1 MKLKY
6 LFLFVLIALWGCD
19 EGQKSEP
26 IRTGIYFD
34 LVELLD
40 QQAEFL
46 AQARPGFSKE
56 LTVNGETETI
66 SLELD
71 SANQWKAQF
80 ALIYQA
86 DINRLGLET
95 AYITEELTIGQNQKK
110 IIDQARGSK
119 ATVRLIEYNYLNDQL
134 TNIRILYKEDNSV
147 YEFDKE
153 LNLNFTPVQ
162 GVNRISSF
170 SIVGNQNM
178 LLKSDLS
185 YSLKAV
191 IGN

>member
-6 LFLFVLIALWGCD
+6 LFLFVVIALWGCD

-40 QQAEFL
+40 QQAELL
-46 AQARPGFSKE
+46 AKE
-56 LTVNGETETI
+56 KPSFTKMLTVNGETETI
-66 SLELD
+66 SIELE
-71 SANQWKAQF
+71 SASQWKAQL
-80 ALIYQA
+80 ALFYPA
-86 DINRLGLET
+86 DINKLGLET
-95 AYITEELTIGQNQKK
+95 AYVTEEFPLGENQKK
-110 IIDQARGSK
+110 IIDEAKGQK
-119 ATVRLIEYNYLNDQL
+119 ATVRLIEYNYLNEQL
-134 TNIRILYKEDNSV
+134 TNIRILSRENNTV

-153 LNLNFTPVQ
+153 LNLNFSFDA
-162 GVNRISSF
+162 GMNRISSF
-170 SIVGNQNM
+170 SIIGNQDM

>member
-6 LFLFVLIALWGCD
+6 LFFFLVIACTGCD
-19 EGQKSEP
+19 VNEKSEP
-26 IRTGIYFD
+26 IRTGVYFD

-40 QQAEFL
+40 HQAQLL
-46 AQARPGFSKE
+46 AEMKPTFSKQ
-56 LTVNGETETI
+56 LTVNGETETVQ
-66 SLELD
+66 LELD
-71 SANQWKAQF
+71 SVSQWKAQL
-80 ALIYQA
+80 ALFYQA

-95 AYITEELTIGQNQKK
+95 AYITEELTLGENKKK
-110 IIDQARGSK
+110 IIDQAKGAK
-119 ATVRLIEYNYLNDQL
+119 TTVRLIEYNYLDDQL
-134 TNIRILYKEDNSV
+134 SNIRILVRENNSV

-153 LNLNFTPVQ
+153 LNLNFISEA
-162 GVNRISSF
+162 GVNRISDF
-170 SIVGNQNM
+170 SIIGNQNM

>member
-6 LFLFVLIALWGCD
+6 LFLFVVIALWGCD

-34 LVELLD
+34 LVALLD
-40 QQAEFL
+40 QQAQLL
-46 AQARPGFSKE
+46 AEAKPSFTKQ
-56 LTVNGETETI
+56 LTVNGEIEII

-71 SANQWKAQF
+71 SASQWKAQL
-80 ALIYQA
+80 ALFYQA
-86 DINRLGLET
+86 DINKLGLET
-95 AYITEELTIGQNQKK
+95 AYVTEEFPLGENQKK
-110 IIDQARGSK
+110 IIDEAKGQK
-119 ATVRLIEYNYLNDQL
+119 ATVRLIEYNYLNEQL
-134 TNIRILYKEDNSV
+134 TNIRILSRENNTV

-153 LNLNFTPVQ
+153 LNLNFSFDA
-162 GVNRISSF
+162 GMNRISSF
-170 SIVGNQNM
+170 SIIGNQDM